1 MATSAA
7 ARSAIRGLRT
17 VIYKVND
24 LQDAKAWYT
33 KLLGFAP
40 YFEEPFYVGYNV
52 GGFELGLDPDV
63 TQVTVGNNVVA
74 YWGVLD
80 INAAVQR
87 IEGLGAELLEPIRDV
102 GGDIKVAVVK
112 DPFGNSLGLIE
123 NPFFSPAD
131 VK

>member
-1 MATSAA
+1 MSTLTAG
-7 ARSAIRGLRT
+7 RGAIRGLRT

-24 LQDAKAWYT
+24 LEDAKAWYS
-33 KLLGFAP
+33 KALGIAP
-40 YFEEPFYVGYNV
+40 YFEEPFYVGFNV

-63 TQVTVGNNVVA
+63 TQVVEGNNLVA

-80 INAAVQR
+80 LEMAVKR
-87 IEGLGAELLEPIRDV
+87 MVGLGAELLEPAHDV
-102 GGDIKVAVVK
+102 GGEIKVAVVR

-123 NPFFSPAD
+123 NPHFSPAD

>member
-1 MATSAA
+1 MATSP

-24 LQDAKAWYT
+24 LEDAKAWYS
-33 KLLGFAP
+33 KLLGITP

-63 TQVTVGNNVVA
+63 TDVIDGNNVVA

-80 INAAVQR
+80 VEAAVKR
-87 IEGLGAELLEPIRDV
+87 VVGLGAELLEPVRDV
-102 GGDIKVAVVK
+102 GGDIKVAVVR
-112 DPFGNSLGLIE
+112 DPFGNSIGLIE
-123 NPFFSPAD
+123 NPSFSPAD